1 MRNRITIVKED
12 RIWQLR
18 CHGYSYESIGRIVN
32 CNPYYMTTVLRRVRR
47 RPPYEQDPIRRGR
60 GKNFLS
66 DAQIQDI
73 RIRRT
78 HGETGL
84 SIAKDY
90 NVSETTIYLIANY
103 KTYKEPAN
111 DSGYEYSFTNRL
123 TKQ

>member
-1 MRNRITIVKED
+1 
-12 RIWQLR
+12 
-18 CHGYSYESIGRIVN
+18 
-32 CNPYYMTTVLRRVRR
+32 MTTVLRRVRR

-103 KTYKEPAN
+103 KTYKKPAN